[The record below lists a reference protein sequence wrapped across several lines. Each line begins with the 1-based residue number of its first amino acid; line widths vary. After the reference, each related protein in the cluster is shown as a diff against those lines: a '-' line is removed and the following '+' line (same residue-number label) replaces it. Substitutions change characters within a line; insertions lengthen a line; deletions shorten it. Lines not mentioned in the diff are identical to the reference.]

1 VVHVSLFFSLA
12 CGINKEVHQKALADL
27 TKTKDTEIKKERDRA
42 GSCGKDRDACEKT
55 RDALDKKVKELTARG
70 AEVDEQHRACDDDRV
85 KLKKQVAT
93 LDAKLVAQTDK
104 LNEAL
109 VGTAKLKERESELGD
124 ALAKER
130 ATHDNLMKS
139 LKSEIDAGKIEV
151 VNVRGVLTV
160 KLKDKILFD
169 SGKVKLKAEGQEALK
184 KLAEVLATVK
194 DKQFQVQGHT
204 DNIKIRGNAKWPTN
218 WELSG
223 ARAAAVVRFL
233 ADNGVEPQN
242 LSAAG
247 LAEFQPVA
255 ANDTEDGRRE
265 NRRIEI
271 ILVPRVATIINK

>member
-1 VVHVSLFFSLA
+1 MVAFSFSS

-27 TKTKDTEIKKERDRA
+27 TKAKDADIKKERERA
-42 GSCGKDRDACEKT
+42 GTCGKDRDACEKT
-55 RDALDKKVKELTARG
+55 RDALDKKLKGLTAR
-70 AEVDEQHRACDDDRV
+70 ASEIDEQNRACDDDRV
-85 KLKKQVAT
+85 KLKQQVAA

-104 LNEAL
+104 LNEAH
-109 VGTAKLKERESELGD
+109 VGTAKLKERESELAE

-130 ATHDNLMKS
+130 ATHDNLLKS
-139 LKSEIDAGKIEV
+139 LKAEIDAGKIEV
-151 VNVRGVLTV
+151 VNLRGVLTV

-169 SGKVKLKAEGQEALK
+169 SGKVKLKSEGQEALK
-184 KLAEVLATVK
+184 KLAEVLTTVK

-204 DNIKIRGNAKWPTN
+204 DNIKIRGNVKWPTN
-218 WELSG
+218 WELSA

-233 ADNGVEPQN
+233 AENGVEPQN

-271 ILVPRVATIINK
+271 ILVPRVATLINK